1 MRPPPSFPN
10 GVRTAETI
18 TDLAI
23 RSSLA
28 IDDEALQRPE
38 QPPRAPR
45 DRRQPDESVRQ
56 GLAAV
61 APRDLLLRDREPVL
75 VDELDRVAFADLSN
89 WQLEM
94 LRPEALARRTRK
106 RGLAA
111 DEVHLCVVEERV
123 LVEVCRADRQPA
135 VVDDPD
141 LRVDVDRLP
150 RGAVPGVAG
159 TGEEPPGAGIGLF
172 EPADLAAAVVVAAVR
187 MGRKNG
193 DDAEV
198 VSRRPAQLL
207 GQDLDELRRPEKL
220 ALQVD
225 EPLGRP
231 QRADVALED
240 AEATAAPALVD
251 VLRDGRHELEL
262 VLAGRRLGDRRGQLL
277 SRCFMPAEPEV
288 LGDIGDHRS
297 ADDSGGVVPAERR
310 PPLVRAR
317 VVAVAAVA
325 RQIDAAHARKTVVHH
340 DELLVVAVH
349 GPLLRVERD
358 LDPGAAQPLRELPH
372 ITARGS
378 EKRQRRP
385 GPEEHAHLELPR
397 EPGEQVD

>member
-28 IDDEALQRPE
+28 VDDEALQRPE

-45 DRRQPDESVRQ
+45 DRRQPDEPVRER
-56 GLAAV
+56 LAAV
-61 APRDLLLRDREPVL
+61 APGNLLFGSREPVL
-75 VDELDRVAFADLSN
+75 VDELDRVAIADGLD
-89 WQLEM
+89 WHLEM
-94 LRPEALARRTRK
+94 LRPEALARGARK

-111 DEVHLCVVEERV
+111 DEVHLGVVEERV
-123 LVEVCRADRQPA
+123 LVEVGGADRQPA

-150 RGAVPGVAG
+150 RGAVSGVQGA
-159 TGEEPPGAGIGLF
+159 GEESAGAGVGHF
-172 EPADLAAAVVVAAVR
+172 EPANLAAAVLVAAVGMR
-187 MGRKNG
+187 RKNR

-198 VSRRPAQLL
+198 VSRGPAQLL
-207 GQDLDELRRPEKL
+207 GQDLDELRRPEEL

-231 QRADVALED
+231 ERANVTLED
-240 AEATAAPALVD
+240 AEAASASALVD
-251 VLRDGRHELEL
+251 VLRDGRDELEL
-262 VLAGRRLGDRRGQLL
+262 VLACRRLGGRRGELP
-277 SRCFMPAEPEV
+277 SRHLAPAESEV
-288 LGDIGDHRS
+288 LGDVGDHPP
-297 ADDSGGVVPAERR
+297 ADESGGVVPAERR
-310 PPLVRAR
+310 PPIVRAR

-325 RQIDAAHARKTVVHH
+325 RQVDAAHARDAVVHD

-349 GPLLRVERD
+349 RPLLRVERN
-358 LDPGAAQPLRELPH
+358 LDPGGA
-372 ITARGS
+372 
-378 EKRQRRP
+378 
-385 GPEEHAHLELPR
+385 
-397 EPGEQVD
+397 